1 MEKGFDLIAL
11 GKKALVSIFEKKFGR
26 KASYK
31 EIIELHELM
40 DEMVSSAD
48 REDKTVATEEDDEV
62 KDILR
67 QDKIEQG
74 AHFIRMVVVIYI
86 ELREEPYPYKIKKN
100 IPLLKEAHTEV
111 IKFCQ
116 SELYPDIIK
125 YTYEDMFVGDLRLL
139 GDIEEYKSFFKEYTS
154 CPSDFNIK
162 KIKDFIPAKYLPDV
176 PMDLF
181 EP

>member
-1 MEKGFDLIAL
+1 MERGFDLIAL
-11 GKKALVSIFEKKFGR
+11 GKKALMSIFEKKFGR
-26 KASYK
+26 RVSYK
-31 EIIELHELM
+31 EIVELHELM
-40 DEMVSSAD
+40 DEMADSAD
-48 REDKTVATEEDDEV
+48 REDKAVTEEDDEL

-67 QDKIEQG
+67 QDKIRQG

-86 ELREEPYPYKIKKN
+86 ELHEEPYPYKIKKD
-100 IPLLKEAHTEV
+100 IPLLKEAHAKV

-116 SELYPDIIK
+116 SGLYPDIIK
-125 YTYEDMFVGDLRLL
+125 YTYEDMFVGNLRLL

-154 CPSDFNIK
+154 SPSNFNIK
-162 KIKDFIPAKYLPDV
+162 KIKDFIPAKYLSDV